1 MGTWGAGTFEN
12 DSASDWVWEL
22 EASETLAPVEAAL
35 AAVPDDDAYL
45 DADVAV
51 MALAASEVIA
61 ALRGRPA
68 ADLPEEVQAW
78 VAGHP
83 QPVADA
89 LLQLARAAL
98 ARIIDT
104 SELRELWD
112 ESDESAA
119 WQRAVTDLQNRL
131 S

>member
-104 SELRELWD
+104 SELHELWD

-119 WQRAVTDLQNRL
+119 WQRA
-131 S
+131 